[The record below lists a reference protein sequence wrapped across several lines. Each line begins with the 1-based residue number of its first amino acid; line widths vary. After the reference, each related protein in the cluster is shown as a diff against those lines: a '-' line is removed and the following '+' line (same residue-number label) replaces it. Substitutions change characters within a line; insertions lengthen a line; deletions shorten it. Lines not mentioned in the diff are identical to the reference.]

1 MKECID
7 KESHE
12 IVIPYWLPERF
23 IVVDLETTGLCPVT
37 NEIIEIAAIKF
48 CSDETTHVTF
58 QSLVRPKSSLPK
70 FIAKLTGI
78 TQSMVEKDGAAIEQ
92 ILPQFKQCVENL
104 PLVAFNASFDISF
117 LQIAAGRQGWH
128 FPNEVIC
135 ALRAA
140 RKAWP
145 GRKSYRLASLS
156 EDVGLDTTER
166 HRALPDCKRSLFIY
180 SMALQCLA
188 PRLDLSFTKLTPSD
202 RLPFDY
208 PKLEFEGKHFSFVGK
223 FFSGS
228 KIFFYQ
234 LVVRKNG
241 IPANFSKKTDYLVVG
256 ADVGADWI
264 VSAAGRRILN
274 VLNMKEAGSP
284 IQIINE
290 YHLLAHV

>member
-1 MKECID
+1 MKERID
-7 KESHE
+7 KESRE
-12 IVIPYWLPERF
+12 IVLPYWLPERF
-23 IVVDLETTGLCPVT
+23 IVVDLVTTGLCPVT
-37 NEIIEIAAIKF
+37 NEIIEIAATKF

-58 QSLVRPKSSLPK
+58 
-70 FIAKLTGI
+70 
-78 TQSMVEKDGAAIEQ
+78 
-92 ILPQFKQCVENL
+92 
-104 PLVAFNASFDISF
+104 
-117 LQIAAGRQGWH
+117 
-128 FPNEVIC
+128 
-135 ALRAA
+135 
-140 RKAWP
+140 
-145 GRKSYRLASLS
+145 
-156 EDVGLDTTER
+156 
-166 HRALPDCKRSLFIY
+166 
-180 SMALQCLA
+180 QCLA

-241 IPANFSKKTDYLVVG
+241 IPGNFSKKTDYLVVG

-290 YHLLAHV
+290 YQLHAHV